1 MTHVPLLI
9 IQKEVN
15 VIIKSDDALT
25 LDVNVF
31 HFVCLRDIDIFYRC
45 HFPHISDEMRKQ
57 CAIYNTC
64 ELFYLFIERQINVY
78 FKTVL

>member
-15 VIIKSDDALT
+15 VIIKSDDALR

-31 HFVCLRDIDIFYRC
+31 HFVCLRDIDTFCRC
-45 HFPHISDEMRKQ
+45 HFPHISDKKWKQ
-57 CAIYNTC
+57 CTIYNTY
-64 ELFYLFIERQINVY
+64 ELFYLFIEKQINVN
-78 FKTVL
+78 FEILF